1 MSSPRVVS
9 VIIMGVKVVIV
20 VVVDDIGDGDER
32 SCHHSFETMLGMG
45 VVIII
50 VIGPRWMGVMV
61 VSCCPL
67 EMACGWALLS
77 SLDDTGMGWSS
88 TIVR

>member
-1 MSSPRVVS
+1 M
-9 VIIMGVKVVIV
+9 VIV

-50 VIGPRWMGVMV
+50 VIGQRSCHHSFETMLGMGVV
-61 VSCCPL
+61 IVTVQL
-67 EMACGWALLS
+67 FILS
-77 SLDDTGMGWSS
+77 NL
-88 TIVR
+88 